1 MINEINETDHY
12 GHKIIMLWNSWRPVP
27 KVNKFFNA
35 TTIARHFLR
44 DLPQENIT
52 YSFPQRADT
61 WFPSLPAP
69 SPQRVLGR
77 TYADVIK

>member
-1 MINEINETDHY
+1 MINEINETDQY
-12 GHKIIMLWNSWRPVP
+12 GHKIIYMLWNSWKQVP

-44 DLPQENIT
+44 DFPQENIL

-61 WFPSLPAP
+61 WFPSLPP
-69 SPQRVLGR
+69 PPKKKSVR
-77 TYADVIK
+77 ADVRWRH